1 MLFTKWYPS
10 EYWSLNNWAILWP
23 RLRGKNEV
31 QVKFE
36 NSMHNYNVILVHHTL
51 GYQCSSFGSHAVHK
65 MEPVKQPKSYWR
77 TDGQTDGNRQSNSRV
92 GLHATRLKID
102 TFGILQL
109 QTITNFTCTVLVWF
123 RWPPLEYIGLIVPE
137 IDCIPIVYTNIWN
150 LWVVHSLSVYYF
162 PDI

>member
-1 MLFTKWYPS
+1 MLFTKRYPS

-36 NSMHNYNVILVHHTL
+36 NSMHNYNVILVHWHHTL
-51 GYQCSSFGSHAVHK
+51 GCQCSSFGSQAVHK

-109 QTITNFTCTVLVWF
+109 QTITNFTWLYCARMISLTTIGIYRSNSSWNRLF
-123 RWPPLEYIGLIVPE
+123 TNSNKYI
-137 IDCIPIVYTNIWN
+137 Y
-150 LWVVHSLSVYYF
+150 
-162 PDI
+162 